1 MELNAHFNLRENEND
16 RDYNVFKVNAAHEE
30 ISLYVGIIMVN
41 FFLLVRWVGLRDWQD
56 LPT

>member
-1 MELNAHFNLRENEND
+1 MTGIIMGSRFI
-16 RDYNVFKVNAAHEE
+16 VAHEE